1 MSTTCCSSSEA
12 PENLEN
18 TIASFVINVYEHV
31 IYVVGIENST
41 LVYKPVPDGV
51 NIFRL
56 FEIEPPEE
64 IDNLPIVNLKID
76 FNDGGLPDVAQLIR
90 NRNDLPQ
97 DQEDSN
103 NECILSGYLR
113 DEDDVPVDLGLL
125 FNPYAKY

>member
-1 MSTTCCSSSEA
+1 MSASSTCCTSEA

-56 FEIEPPEE
+56 FEIDPPAE
-64 IDNLPIVNLKID
+64 IDNLHNWT
-76 FNDGGLPDVAQLIR
+76 VATGENSTLMPRLLQAFKVR
-90 NRNDLPQ
+90 KNK
-97 DQEDSN
+97 
-103 NECILSGYLR
+103 LR
-113 DEDDVPVDLGLL
+113 R
-125 FNPYAKY
+125 

>member
-64 IDNLPIVNLKID
+64 IDNLHNWTVATGENSTLMPRLLQAFKVSVSKI
-76 FNDGGLPDVAQLIR
+76 QTT
-90 NRNDLPQ
+90 
-97 DQEDSN
+97 
-103 NECILSGYLR
+103 
-113 DEDDVPVDLGLL
+113 
-125 FNPYAKY
+125 